1 MPHDS
6 FPNCGEDVG
15 GDGEVGRRKLS
26 LGHTD
31 VVPIPPQRLTAIMH
45 KKKKEMLE
53 VVKAWRGS
61 SAAGILQSYKS
72 SIVYSYYRAFVY
84 A

>member
-1 MPHDS
+1 MIRLLMPHDS

-31 VVPIPPQRLTAIMH
+31 VVPIPPQRLTTI
-45 KKKKEMLE
+45 KKKEKWQ
-53 VVKAWRGS
+53 VVEAWKGS
-61 SAAGILQSYKS
+61 RAVGVLQS
-72 SIVYSYYRAFVY
+72 
-84 A
+84 